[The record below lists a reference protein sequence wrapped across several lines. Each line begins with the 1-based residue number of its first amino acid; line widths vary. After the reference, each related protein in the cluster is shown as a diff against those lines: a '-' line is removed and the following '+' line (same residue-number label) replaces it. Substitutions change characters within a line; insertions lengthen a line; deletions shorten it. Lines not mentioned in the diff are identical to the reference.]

1 MFNNNFKELVLKQ
14 DSPEWLEARKAHIT
28 ATEVAHIWAGQK
40 SLYRTV
46 MEKRGL
52 IKPDDLTHVPP
63 VQEGKYKEPLI
74 RAEIEQKFPQLL
86 AEDEAFLP
94 QPCVES
100 LDDPYFMASLD
111 GYSKKYGIV
120 IEIKNIFS
128 KSANRWNDLLENG
141 LNAEVPKTYGY
152 YAQVQWQL
160 LVSKAKLCLLCFHH
174 SDEATSV
181 NPSNIHILKIK
192 PDPKVQ
198 SELVDI
204 ALKVKDIMLNNL
216 KVEPEAGD
224 TVIIDPTDDVKDL
237 VAQYKK
243 TEDEFKRLSDRL
255 TELKSTRNQVK
266 DALTAKLLA
275 DNDSVTNE
283 LFTLTRSWREGS
295 IDYNLLVEKGVISA
309 EALETYR
316 KPSVPSVRLTVK

>member
-1 MFNNNFKELVLKQ
+1 MFNNFKELVLKQ

-52 IKPDDLTHVPP
+52 IKPDDLSHVPP

-86 AEDEAFLP
+86 SEDEAFLP

-111 GYSKKYGIV
+111 GYSKKYGWI
-120 IEIKNIFS
+120 IEIKNIYS
-128 KSANRWNDLLENG
+128 KSVNRWNDFLENG

-160 LVSKAKLCLLCFHH
+160 LVSKANLCLLCFHH
-174 SDEATSV
+174 SEEPTSV
-181 NPSNIHILKIK
+181 SPSNIHILKIK

-204 ALKVKDIMLNNL
+204 ALKVKNIMLNNK

-237 VAQYKK
+237 IAQYKK